1 MLLHSNVLFLR
12 ELVTATPIFILF
24 TIYIIMK
31 QSIKFY
37 IAAGVAVVIGI
48 ALLASTNPK
57 THLLA
62 IPPICVALTLIAC
75 AARAESKE

>member
-1 MLLHSNVLFLR
+1 
-12 ELVTATPIFILF
+12 
-24 TIYIIMK
+24 MK
-31 QSIKFY
+31 KSIKFY

-62 IPPICVALTLIAC
+62 IPPIAVALTLLCC
-75 AARAESKE
+75 AAQAESKE